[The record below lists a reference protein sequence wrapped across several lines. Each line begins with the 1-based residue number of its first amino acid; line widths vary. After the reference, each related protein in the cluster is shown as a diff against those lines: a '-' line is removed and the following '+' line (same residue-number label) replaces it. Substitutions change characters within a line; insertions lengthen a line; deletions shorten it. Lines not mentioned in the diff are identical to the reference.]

1 MPHTVY
7 NALPFNQMSQT
18 EAGDTTDEGSYRASF
33 SKQSTN
39 VGGRVGDLFS
49 IPTPIKKLFEKVPV
63 LLYPPN
69 ELPQRAP
76 KPARLPSL
84 YVFIKEKDAAAG
96 KPSFNPSCL
105 KWQVCRAGALHPN
118 FSNISADLPQY
129 CWNRPSPYIL

>member
-1 MPHTVY
+1 MRHTVY
-7 NALPFNQMSQT
+7 NALPFTQMSQT
-18 EAGDTTDEGSYRASF
+18 EAGDKTNEGSYRASF
-33 SKQSTN
+33 SKQSKN
-39 VGGRVGDLFS
+39 VGGKVGDLFS

-63 LLYPPN
+63 LLYAPN

-105 KWQVCRAGALHPN
+105 KWQVCRAGRCIQ
-118 FSNISADLPQY
+118 ISLT
-129 CWNRPSPYIL
+129 